1 MIDVTWTDEGQRIIH
16 YKFRHGWS
24 WEDLYAAESQSLD
37 MAARVA
43 PQAVHIV
50 LDLRESQVIPHN
62 ALSHITVVMK
72 RQPPNLA
79 SVMFIGANAFVKVL
93 VNMMERLRL
102 NGKTPMIY
110 LMNEAELQAKIK
122 AINDVDSASQ

>member
-16 YKFRHGWS
+16 YKFQQGWS
-24 WEDLYAAESQSLD
+24 WEDLYAAESQSLE
-37 MAARVA
+37 MAASVA
-43 PQAVHIV
+43 PQPVHIV

-110 LMNEAELQAKIK
+110 VTTEAELQSRIK
-122 AINDVDSASQ
+122 AINDVGSASQ

>member
-16 YKFRHGWS
+16 YKFQQGWS
-24 WEDLYAAESQSLD
+24 WEDLYAAESQSLE
-37 MAARVA
+37 MAASVA
-43 PQAVHIV
+43 PQPVHIV

-110 LMNEAELQAKIK
+110 VTTEAELQSRIK